1 MLVLEFLL
9 YAVFS
14 VLDIFWFYILFEGV
28 LIPMYLILGIWGS
41 REEKMQ
47 AAYYFFFYTL
57 IGSVIMLLCLF
68 SLYNIHGT
76 TDYLTLVSSNSIVP
90 ENMQKWLFLGIF
102 LAMAVKIP
110 IFPFHI

>member
-1 MLVLEFLL
+1 
-9 YAVFS
+9 
-14 VLDIFWFYILFEGV
+14 
-28 LIPMYLILGIWGS
+28 
-41 REEKMQ
+41 
-47 AAYYFFFYTL
+47 
-57 IGSVIMLLCLF
+57 MLLCLF